1 MTCFIRPRGPHSRQL
16 FQYPTEY
23 SGVQSSSFTTR
34 RRVRKG
40 QTGTSAESDR
50 TFSCIGDRPATG
62 YPSLRFSC
70 PSRTCTSSA
79 VCTVIAASSGVT
91 SKLTVGLPYTP
102 GSELKPVYTSPLDGG
117 AVCSRP
123 RPGRC
128 THGNSTGTHCYTRLE
143 RAPVW
148 FGVERRKSFP
158 LLGFEPRTF

>member
-16 FQYPTEY
+16 FRCATGY
-23 SGVQSSSFTTR
+23 SGVRKGGLQSSSFTTR
-34 RRVRKG
+34 RRVREG

-50 TFSCIGDRPATG
+50 TFSCIGHRPATG

-70 PSRTCTSSA
+70 PSRKCTSSA

-91 SKLTVGLPYTP
+91 FKLTVGLPYTP

-128 THGNSTGTHCYTRLE
+128 THGNSTGGTHCYTRLD

-148 FGVERRKSFP
+148 FGVERR
-158 LLGFEPRTF
+158 